1 MPELNEFMPTV
12 IRYFV
17 FGGLILFPIAFIGK
31 FVLIAIFLR
40 MLAQGK
46 LNPYLA
52 VFLGPAAIMLARLGD
67 TQNANAPR
75 GARDA
80 AVAETVSSPP
90 IPDIP
95 RDDADNYTI

>member
-1 MPELNEFMPTV
+1 MLELNEFMPTV

-17 FGGLILFPIAFIGK
+17 FGGLILFPISVIGK

-40 MLAQGK
+40 ALKKGTF
-46 LNPYLA
+46 NPFLA
-52 VFLGPAAIMLARLGD
+52 VFLGPAALMLARLGD
-67 TQNANAPR
+67 TQTANAAR
-75 GARDA
+75 SARDA

-95 RDDADNYTI
+95 PGDTDNYVA